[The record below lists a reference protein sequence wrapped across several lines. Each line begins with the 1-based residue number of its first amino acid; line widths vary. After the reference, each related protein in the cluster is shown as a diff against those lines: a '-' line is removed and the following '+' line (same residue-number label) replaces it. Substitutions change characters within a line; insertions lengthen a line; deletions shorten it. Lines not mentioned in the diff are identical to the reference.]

1 MEIDINIKTK
11 EITGIITDDLE
22 IIDDIKRKSIL
33 KVGIVREDY
42 LSANFLNKV
51 YEWMYYEIRRKRL
64 ILKNPKK
71 KINDS
76 LKIVGL
82 NTNYLN
88 RNINSLSSSEKVLII
103 LAISLLSNP
112 DVIILIDLFKYFDK
126 VNEKKLI
133 MLLEKIRDQYNKTI
147 VFVNDDSEIMYKYTK
162 YLVIGIEKNSLFV
175 EDETNKL
182 LQRVDFL
189 HKNNIKVPEIVELTH
204 LIKKKK
210 KIKLEYQK
218 DVRDILKDI
227 YKHV

>member
-1 MEIDINIKTK
+1 MEIDINIKEKT
-11 EITGIITDDLE
+11 ITGIITDTKEE
-22 IIDDIKRKSIL
+22 IIEEIKRKSIQ
-33 KVGIVREDY
+33 KIGIVKEDY
-42 LSANFLNKV
+42 LSSNFLIKV

-71 KINDS
+71 KIEDS
-76 LKIVGL
+76 LRIVGL
-82 NTNYLN
+82 DNTYLN

-112 DVIILIDLFKYFDK
+112 DIIILDDLFKYLDK
-126 VNEKKLI
+126 VNEKNLI
-133 MLLEKIRDQYNKTI
+133 MLLEKIRDLYNKTI
-147 VFVNDDSEIMYKYTK
+147 ILINDDSEIMYKYTSNLIIK
-162 YLVIGIEKNSLFV
+162 KNNLFI

-182 LQRVDFL
+182 FQRVDFL
-189 HKNNIKVPEIVELTH
+189 HKNNIKVPEIIELTH

-210 KIKLEYQK
+210 KVKLEYHK

>member
-1 MEIDINIKTK
+1 MEIDINIKEK
-11 EITGIITDDLE
+11 IITGIITDTKEE
-22 IIDDIKRKSIL
+22 IIEEIKRKSIQ
-33 KVGIVREDY
+33 KIGIVKEDY
-42 LSANFLNKV
+42 LSSNFLIKV

-71 KINDS
+71 KIEDS
-76 LKIVGL
+76 LRIVGL
-82 NTNYLN
+82 DNTYLN

-112 DVIILIDLFKYFDK
+112 DIIILDDLFKYLDK
-126 VNEKKLI
+126 VNEKNLI
-133 MLLEKIRDQYNKTI
+133 MLLEKIRDLYNKTI
-147 VFVNDDSEIMYKYTK
+147 ILINDDSEILYKYTSNLIIK
-162 YLVIGIEKNSLFV
+162 KNNLFI

-182 LQRVDFL
+182 FQRVDFL
-189 HKNNIKVPEIVELTH
+189 HKNNIKVPEIIELTH

-210 KIKLEYQK
+210 KVKLEYHK

>member
-1 MEIDINIKTK
+1 
-11 EITGIITDDLE
+11 
-22 IIDDIKRKSIL
+22 
-33 KVGIVREDY
+33 
-42 LSANFLNKV
+42 
-51 YEWMYYEIRRKRL
+51 
-64 ILKNPKK
+64 
-71 KINDS
+71 
-76 LKIVGL
+76 
-82 NTNYLN
+82 
-88 RNINSLSSSEKVLII
+88 
-103 LAISLLSNP
+103 
-112 DVIILIDLFKYFDK
+112 
-126 VNEKKLI
+126 

-162 YLVIGIEKNSLFV
+162 YLVIKKNSLFV

>member
-1 MEIDINIKTK
+1 MEIDINIKEK
-11 EITGIITDDLE
+11 SITGIITDTEEL
-22 IIDDIKRKSIL
+22 IIDNIKKNNIL
-33 KVGIVREDY
+33 KVGVVKEDY
-42 LSANFLNKV
+42 LSSNFLNKV
-51 YEWMYYEIRRKRL
+51 YEWMYYKIRRKRL

-82 NTNYLN
+82 DTTYLN
-88 RNINSLSSSEKVLII
+88 RNINSLSSSEKILII

-112 DVIILIDLFKYFDK
+112 DIIVLINLFKYLDK
-126 VNEKKLI
+126 TKEKVLI
-133 MLLEKIRDQYNKTI
+133 MLLEKIKDQYNKTI
-147 VFVNDDSEIMYKYTK
+147 VLINDDSEIMYKYTK
-162 YLVIGIEKNSLFV
+162 YLIIKKNNLFI

-182 LQRVDFL
+182 FQRVDFL
-189 HKNNIKVPEIVELTH
+189 HKNNIKVPEIIELTH

-210 KIKLEYQK
+210 KIKLEYHK

>member
-1 MEIDINIKTK
+1 MEVDINIKEKT
-11 EITGIITDDLE
+11 INGIITDDLE
-22 IIDDIKRKSIL
+22 IIDEIKRTNIL
-33 KVGIVREDY
+33 KVGIVKEDY
-42 LSANFLNKV
+42 LTLNFFNKV
-51 YEWMYYEIRRKRL
+51 YEWMYYEVRRKRL

-88 RNINSLSSSEKVLII
+88 RNVNRLSSSEKILII

-112 DVIILIDLFKYFDK
+112 DIIILINLFKYLDK
-126 VNEKKLI
+126 TNEKDLI
-133 MLLEKIRDQYNKTI
+133 MLLEKIKDQYNKTI
-147 VFVNDDSEIMYKYTK
+147 ILVNDDSEILYKYTK
-162 YLVIGIEKNSLFV
+162 YLIIKKNSLFI
-175 EDETNKL
+175 EDETDKL
-182 LQRVDFL
+182 FQRVDFL
-189 HKNNIKVPEIVELTH
+189 HKNNIKVPEIIELTH

-210 KIKLEYQK
+210 RIKLEYHK

>member
-1 MEIDINIKTK
+1 MEVDINIKEKT
-11 EITGIITDDLE
+11 INGIITDDLE
-22 IIDDIKRKSIL
+22 IIDEIKRTNIL
-33 KVGIVREDY
+33 KVGIVKEDY
-42 LSANFLNKV
+42 LTLNFFNKV
-51 YEWMYYEIRRKRL
+51 YEWMYYEVRRKRL

-88 RNINSLSSSEKVLII
+88 RNVNRLSSSEKILII

-112 DVIILIDLFKYFDK
+112 DIIILINLFKYLDK
-126 VNEKKLI
+126 TNEKDLI
-133 MLLEKIRDQYNKTI
+133 MLLEKIKDQYNKTI
-147 VFVNDDSEIMYKYTK
+147 ILVNDDSEILYKYTK
-162 YLVIGIEKNSLFV
+162 YLIIKKNSLFI
-175 EDETNKL
+175 EDETDKL
-182 LQRVDFL
+182 FQRVDFL
-189 HKNNIKVPEIVELTH
+189 HKNNIKVPEIIELTH

-210 KIKLEYQK
+210 KIKLEYHK